1 MTVAAIVLL
10 SLLHAGSAVL
20 MAFSGPAYEHLCS
33 FLGAYALCFATMLGL
48 WRLLPAKRRSVVL
61 ICALGLTARA
71 VMLPCAPSDDLSRY
85 RWEGL
90 IQKHGFNPYDTPP
103 DAPELADLRTEY
115 WSEINH
121 KEIPTIYGPSAQLLF
136 RGLSAI
142 ADSAFTF
149 KIAFV
154 LFDLATAVVLILIAA
169 HFSLAAHHLALYL
182 LNPLVVV
189 FIAGEG
195 HMESMYVFFVVAAVW
210 GAARGRE
217 RLLFSALGTAVTAKI
232 TPLVFLPFVVH
243 RGALRAALAFFTPMI
258 LWLLFWSAEVLPWSV
273 PFRFATEFHY
283 NGPVFSLFAL
293 IFDPANATL
302 LSFLTAAAAL
312 TGVFF
317 LTPDRIRAMFLAS
330 CVFLLCTPTLHPWY
344 LLLITPFLAVYRPP
358 AWIVLHLSIA
368 ATFVV
373 TARYAETHIWRESGM
388 VLAIEFVPFVAA
400 ALWSICREGRSDP
413 GSYAQPRDVSVV
425 VPTFNERL
433 AIESC
438 LESVAR
444 QSRTPREVVV
454 ADGGSDDGTVEYV
467 KSQPTVKLV
476 RCGAGRGVQI
486 RAAME
491 HVQSDVVLVVH
502 ADAQLERD
510 ALARVR
516 DSLIRH
522 PDAAGG
528 ALGAAFHD
536 RRITY
541 RFIEL
546 LNNLR
551 ARLAGIS
558 FGDQGQ
564 FFRTEALPEGFPDYV
579 LMEDVELA
587 FRMKQAGT
595 TLFLGGGVRSS
606 VRRWERKVFAKNFV
620 RVVHLTALFVVMR
633 RVGLVRDQCRSFYRR
648 YYGRE
653 APLAGRHE
661 RNA

>member
-1 MTVAAIVLL
+1 
-10 SLLHAGSAVL
+10 
-20 MAFSGPAYEHLCS
+20 MAFSTPVHEHLRS

-61 ICALGLTARA
+61 IWALGLTARA

-90 IQKHGFNPYDTPP
+90 IQRHGFNPYDTPP
-103 DAPELADLRTEY
+103 KAPEVAELRTDY

-154 LFDLATAVVLILIAA
+154 LFDLATAVVLMLIAA
-169 HFSLAAHHLALYL
+169 RLGLAAGHLTLYL

-195 HMESMYVFFVVAAVW
+195 HMESMFVFFVVAAVW
-210 GAARGRE
+210 GAAGRRE
-217 RLLFSALGTAVTAKI
+217 TLLFSALGTAVTAKI
-232 TPLVFLPFVVH
+232 TPLVFLPFVVR
-243 RGALRAALAFFTPMI
+243 RGALRAALAFFPPML
-258 LWLLFWSAEVLPWSV
+258 LWLLFWSGEVPPWSI

-293 IFDPANATL
+293 IGDPATATL

-330 CVFLLCTPTLHPWY
+330 CVFVLCTPTLHPWY

-358 AWIVLHLSIA
+358 AWIVLHLSVA

-373 TARYAETHIWRESGM
+373 TARYAETHIWRESGI

-400 ALWSICREGRSDP
+400 ALWSMCREGRNDP
-413 GSYAQPRDVSVV
+413 RSYAQPRDVSVI
-425 VPTFNERL
+425 VPTLNERL
-433 AIESC
+433 TIESC
-438 LESVAR
+438 LESIAR
-444 QSRTPREVVV
+444 QSETPREVVV

-467 KSQPTVKLV
+467 ESRPTAKLI
-476 RCGAGRGVQI
+476 RCGAGRGLQI

-491 HVQSDVVLVVH
+491 HVRADVVLVVH
-502 ADAQLERD
+502 ADAQVERD
-510 ALARVR
+510 AVARIRRALARR
-516 DSLIRH
+516 

-528 ALGAAFHD
+528 ALGASFD
-536 RRITY
+536 NRRLMY
-541 RFIEL
+541 RFVEL

-551 ARLAGIS
+551 ARLGGIS

-564 FFRTEALPEGFPDYV
+564 FFRREALREGFPDYV

-587 FRMKQAGT
+587 FRMKQAGGS
-595 TLFLGGGVRSS
+595 LFLGGGMLSS
-606 VRRWERKVFAKNFV
+606 VRRWERKVYAKNIL
-620 RVVHLTALFVVMR
+620 RVVHLTVSFVVMR
-633 RVGLVRDQCRSFYRR
+633 RLGLVRDQCRSFYRR

-653 APLAGRHE
+653 APVAGGHE
-661 RNA
+661 RSA